1 MGKIINFN
9 KRPIHKNLE
18 SKHKKIFNKKWL
30 IAIITSITTFCTVT
44 GITVSSLLEKDW
56 QAIAEEYNND
66 GLELYNL
73 GKYEEA
79 IALYDKAIA
88 LEGKGIRDIE
98 VCYYNRGKA
107 YFRLANYQ
115 KAIGDYTIA
124 IQFSPKPKY
133 YSDRAIAYEMI
144 GDLENAMLDN
154 LKAITTINE

>member
-79 IALYDKAIA
+79 IDFMTRLLLWKEKG
-88 LEGKGIRDIE
+88 LEI
-98 VCYYNRGKA
+98 
-107 YFRLANYQ
+107 
-115 KAIGDYTIA
+115 
-124 IQFSPKPKY
+124 
-133 YSDRAIAYEMI
+133 
-144 GDLENAMLDN
+144 
-154 LKAITTINE
+154 